1 MIQGHVDQYR
11 QAKVPISILGKSG
24 GISTLEAVIDIGFS
38 GHLSI
43 STYEIRKIDLIFSH
57 SEMFEL
63 GDGRKVKQKVYLG
76 KLVFDNHQF
85 LANVLISKSRDTLIG
100 AALLANKKLEV
111 DYPNQLVR
119 IRNSRKKK

>member
-11 QAKVPISILGKSG
+11 QAKVPTSILGKNG
-24 GISTLEAVIDIGFS
+24 GISTLDAVLDIGFS

-43 STYEIRKIDLIFSH
+43 STYEIPKIDLIFSH

-76 KLVFDNHQF
+76 ELIFDNQRF

-100 AALLANKKLEV
+100 AAVLANKKLEV
-111 DYPNQLVR
+111 DYTNMLVR
-119 IRNSRKKK
+119 IRNGRKKK